1 MINSHTSSYLEYAG
15 TNRWWLKEVKG
26 ARVFDKFIFG
36 LLKSTFLGTRFILR
50 VFLGRR
56 TRDRLFSE
64 RNLNFKDFLYS
75 SAKILRVDNY
85 LLLDIHVPNHDYRI
99 HCPLNKEDFIVMTK
113 HEEEILG
120 LFRPKEGDTII
131 DVGAHMGRYT
141 ITSSKSV
148 GTSGKVI
155 AIEAHPYNFRILQNN
170 LWLNS
175 LANVIALNLAVYS
188 KKSRLKLYL
197 PDEDLGYTMHHSLM
211 TNYLSTK
218 YSKEIERRYVEV
230 EADTLDNLLK
240 NRGITTVDWIKID
253 VEGAEYEVLK
263 GAKEILSANKA
274 MSILVEV
281 HGKDTYG
288 PTMELLQLNNFN
300 IEFEKTYDNGEK
312 HVLARKSPVAGQN
325 ISRSDTHSVGA
336 NKMS

>member
-1 MINSHTSSYLEYAG
+1 MIKSHTSSYLEYAG

-36 LLKSTFLGTRFILR
+36 LLKSTFLGTRFLLR

-113 HEEEILG
+113 HEEQIMG
-120 LFRPKEGDTII
+120 LFRPSEGDTVVDI
-131 DVGAHMGRYT
+131 GAHMGRYT
-141 ITSSKSV
+141 IPCSKSA
-148 GTSGKVI
+148 GMSGKVV
-155 AIEAHPYNFRILQNN
+155 AIEAHPYNFRILQHN
-170 LWLNS
+170 LRLNK
-175 LANVIALNLAVYS
+175 LKNVSVLNCAVYS
-188 KKSRLKLYL
+188 NRARLKLYL

-211 TNYLSTK
+211 TNYLASK
-218 YSKEIERRYVEV
+218 YSNEIEQKYIEV

-240 NRGITTVDWIKID
+240 ARGINEVNWIKID
-253 VEGAEYEVLK
+253 VEGAELEVLK
-263 GAKEILSANKA
+263 GAREILSTNTRI
-274 MSILVEV
+274 SILVEI

-288 PTMELLQLNNFN
+288 PTMELLKTNNFN

-312 HVLARKSPVAGQN
+312 HVLARKSSHA
-325 ISRSDTHSVGA
+325 
-336 NKMS
+336 

>member
-36 LLKSTFLGTRFILR
+36 LLKSTFLGTRFLLR

-75 SAKILRVDNY
+75 SSKLLRVDNY

-113 HEEEILG
+113 HEEQIMG
-120 LFRPKEGDTII
+120 LFRPSEGDTVVDI
-131 DVGAHMGRYT
+131 GAHMGRYT
-141 ITSSKSV
+141 IPCSKSA
-148 GTSGKVI
+148 GMSGKVV
-155 AIEAHPYNFRILQNN
+155 AIEAHPYNFRILQHN
-170 LWLNS
+170 LRLNKIKNVS
-175 LANVIALNLAVYS
+175 LLNCAVYS
-188 KKSRLKLYL
+188 NRARLKLYL

-211 TNYLSTK
+211 TNYLASK
-218 YSKEIERRYVEV
+218 YSNEIERKYIEV

-240 NRGITTVDWIKID
+240 ARGINEVNWIKID
-253 VEGAEYEVLK
+253 VEGAELEVLR
-263 GAKEILSANKA
+263 GAREILSTNTRI
-274 MSILVEV
+274 SILVEI

-288 PTMELLQLNNFN
+288 PTMELLKTNNFS

-312 HVLARKSPVAGQN
+312 HVLARKS
-325 ISRSDTHSVGA
+325 SDT
-336 NKMS
+336 

>member
-36 LLKSTFLGTRFILR
+36 LLKSTFLGTRFLLR

-113 HEEEILG
+113 HEEQIMG
-120 LFRPKEGDTII
+120 LFRPSEGDTVVDI
-131 DVGAHMGRYT
+131 GAHMGRYT
-141 ITSSKSV
+141 IPCSKSV
-148 GTSGKVI
+148 GLSGKVV
-155 AIEAHPYNFRILQNN
+155 AIEAHPYNFGILQHN
-170 LWLNS
+170 LRLNK
-175 LANVIALNLAVYS
+175 LKNVRLLNCAVYS
-188 KKSRLKLYL
+188 NRARLKLYL

-211 TNYLSTK
+211 TNYLASK
-218 YSKEIERRYVEV
+218 YSNEIERKYIEV

-240 NRGITTVDWIKID
+240 ARGINEVNWIKID
-253 VEGAEYEVLK
+253 VEGAELEVLK
-263 GAKEILSANKA
+263 GAREILSTNTR
-274 MSILVEV
+274 MSILVEI

-288 PTMELLQLNNFN
+288 PTMELLKTNNFN

-312 HVLARKSPVAGQN
+312 HVLARKS
-325 ISRSDTHSVGA
+325 SHT
-336 NKMS
+336 

>member
-36 LLKSTFLGTRFILR
+36 LLKSTFLGTRFLLR

-75 SAKILRVDNY
+75 SSKLLRVDNY

-113 HEEEILG
+113 HEEQIMG
-120 LFRPKEGDTII
+120 LFRPSEGDTVVDI
-131 DVGAHMGRYT
+131 GAHMGRYT
-141 ITSSKSV
+141 IPCSKSA
-148 GTSGKVI
+148 GMSGKVV
-155 AIEAHPYNFRILQNN
+155 AIEAHPYNFRILQHN
-170 LWLNS
+170 LRLNKIKNVS
-175 LANVIALNLAVYS
+175 LLNCAVYS
-188 KKSRLKLYL
+188 NRARLKLYL

-211 TNYLSTK
+211 TNYLASK
-218 YSKEIERRYVEV
+218 YSNEIERKYIEV

-240 NRGITTVDWIKID
+240 AREINEVNWIKID
-253 VEGAEYEVLK
+253 VEGAELEVLR
-263 GAKEILSANKA
+263 GAREILSTNTRI
-274 MSILVEV
+274 SILVEI

-288 PTMELLQLNNFN
+288 PTMELLKTNNFS

-312 HVLARKSPVAGQN
+312 HVLARKS
-325 ISRSDTHSVGA
+325 SHT
-336 NKMS
+336 

>member
-1 MINSHTSSYLEYAG
+1 LIKSHTSSYLEYAG

-36 LLKSTFLGTRFILR
+36 LLKSTFLGTRFLLR

-113 HEEEILG
+113 HEEQIMG
-120 LFRPKEGDTII
+120 LFRPSEGDTVVDI
-131 DVGAHMGRYT
+131 GAHMGRYT
-141 ITSSKSV
+141 IPCSKSA
-148 GTSGKVI
+148 GMSGKVV
-155 AIEAHPYNFRILQNN
+155 AIEAHPYNFRILQHN
-170 LWLNS
+170 LKLNK
-175 LANVIALNLAVYS
+175 LKNVSVLNCAVYS
-188 KKSRLKLYL
+188 NRARLKLYL

-211 TNYLSTK
+211 TNYLASK
-218 YSKEIERRYVEV
+218 YSNEIEQKYIEV

-240 NRGITTVDWIKID
+240 ARGINEVNWIKID
-253 VEGAEYEVLK
+253 VEGAELEVLK
-263 GAKEILSANKA
+263 GAREILSTNTRI
-274 MSILVEV
+274 SILVEI

-288 PTMELLQLNNFN
+288 PTMELLKTNNFN

-312 HVLARKSPVAGQN
+312 HVLARKSSHA
-325 ISRSDTHSVGA
+325 
-336 NKMS
+336 